1 MSFHYLIF
9 GNNVQ
14 MRIDK
19 LIVEAEKIVPFR
31 KILPYFLA
39 LFIAATIYGFLNL
52 ITKLLPNKEYYTTEV
67 IGKVQKIEEK
77 DNNVYFFIGSKVFL
91 IKDEILVHISVG
103 DSLVKHSESYQII
116 IYDSRNEIKVIKE
129 NKRIILRE
137 II

>member
-1 MSFHYLIF
+1 
-9 GNNVQ
+9 

-39 LFIAATIYGFLNL
+39 LFIAATIFGFLNL
-52 ITKLLPNKEYYTTEV
+52 IIKLLPNKEYYLTEV

-77 DNNVYFFIGSKVFL
+77 NNNVYFFIGSKVFL
-91 IKDEILVHISVG
+91 IKDEVLVHISVG

-116 IYDSRNEIKVIKE
+116 VYNSRNEIKVVKE

>member
-1 MSFHYLIF
+1 MFFHYLIF

-39 LFIAATIYGFLNL
+39 LFIAATIFGFLNL
-52 ITKLLPNKEYYTTEV
+52 IIKLLPNKEYYLTEV

-77 DNNVYFFIGSKVFL
+77 NNNVYFFIGSKVFL
-91 IKDEILVHISVG
+91 IKDEVLVHISVG

-116 IYDSRNEIKVIKE
+116 VYNSRNEIKVVKE

>member
-1 MSFHYLIF
+1 
-9 GNNVQ
+9 

-39 LFIAATIYGFLNL
+39 LFIAATIFGFLNL
-52 ITKLLPNKEYYTTEV
+52 IIKLLPNKEYYLTEV

-91 IKDEILVHISVG
+91 IKDEVLVHLSVG

-116 IYDSRNEIKVIKE
+116 VYNSRNEIKVVKE

>member
-1 MSFHYLIF
+1 
-9 GNNVQ
+9 

-52 ITKLLPNKEYYTTEV
+52 IIKLLPNKEYYITEV

-91 IKDEILVHISVG
+91 IKDEVLVHISVG

-116 IYDSRNEIKVIKE
+116 VYDSRNEIKVIKE